1 MNEKKN
7 RLVEESEAFALRIVR
22 LYKYLQTKRETVM
35 SKQLLRAGTSIGA
48 NIAEAQYA
56 QSREDFTSKMSIAL
70 KECSETMYW
79 IRLLERAEY
88 IESSASSV
96 SLNEEAETLL
106 SLLAATVKTSKQKKD

>member
-1 MNEKKN
+1 MNKKN

-79 IRLLERAEY
+79 IRLLECAEY